1 MKKKLVFTQARFVA
15 SAYSQDSFPKLIT
28 ASGRLIPEI
37 AIVGRSNVGKSSLI
51 NHLLKRKL
59 AKTSSIP
66 GKTQS
71 INFFCVDE
79 QVALIDL
86 PGYGYAKAPKQVKK
100 QWSEIIDQY
109 LQNRSTLQLILFL
122 LDSRRQPAEEDL
134 AFIQWASFHQKPLL
148 IVFTK
153 TDKINEI
160 EKKQNTLVTMNSL
173 KKFQTSGPLYF
184 LHYSIKDSSARM
196 ELIDKIN
203 CYLKSLQSQKQW
215 PCGDQHGSS

>member
-1 MKKKLVFTQARFVA
+1 MKKNAAFIQAQFVA
-15 SAYSQDSFPKLIT
+15 SAYSQDHFPKLI
-28 ASGRLIPEI
+28 ASSGRPMPEI

-51 NHLLKRKL
+51 NHLLKSKL
-59 AKTSSIP
+59 AKTSSVP

-79 QVALIDL
+79 QIALVDL
-86 PGYGYAKAPKQVKK
+86 PGYGYAKAPKQVKE
-100 QWSEIIDQY
+100 QWAVVIDDY

-122 LDSRRQPAEEDL
+122 IDSRRHPSEEDL

-153 TDKINEI
+153 TDKIKEF
-160 EKKQNTLVTMNSL
+160 EKKKNALVAMASL
-173 KKFQTSGPLYF
+173 KKSQNSAPLYF
-184 LHYSIKDSSARM
+184 LHYSIKDPHARI

-203 CYLKSLQSQKQW
+203 SHLKNTNQR
-215 PCGDQHGSS
+215 